1 MEYMFKYDVYGK
13 VENKEIKILELI
25 PIKRRYVIK
34 LKDDEVSSAKQL
46 IDLLNHGTTL
56 QELEKLFA
64 KKETMN
70 NIFVFLKK
78 QYLLANYFGDNH
90 PDDPFARQI
99 EMLDSFNRSSVS
111 TSKLQSDLSQKS
123 VLIISAGGVGTA
135 LSNLLN
141 SCGIGHIFI
150 VDADIIENTNLSRQ
164 FLYNRDDVGKP
175 KVEVLSQKLNKRGL
189 GKVTGINAMLTLS
202 NYKDI
207 LKDVGNVDLITGMP
221 FPFSSSLNKLYKDIL
236 TLGYTMYAIGEH
248 DAGPLF
254 TKSNEIDKVA
264 NSIIAKYPATNFL
277 NQRRDNPARHDRHPS
292 FLPEIQITS
301 SLAAAEIVKYFT
313 QITTMNTENAMYS
326 LHSDNYTVSLVKF

>member
-123 VLIISAGGVGTA
+123 VLIIGAGGVGTA

-221 FPFSSSLNKLYKDIL
+221 FPFSSSLNKLYKDIYL
-236 TLGYTMYAIGEH
+236 
-248 DAGPLF
+248 
-254 TKSNEIDKVA
+254 KKN
-264 NSIIAKYPATNFL
+264 
-277 NQRRDNPARHDRHPS
+277 
-292 FLPEIQITS
+292 
-301 SLAAAEIVKYFT
+301 
-313 QITTMNTENAMYS
+313 
-326 LHSDNYTVSLVKF
+326 

>member
-46 IDLLNHGTTL
+46 IDLLNRGTTSK
-56 QELEKLFA
+56 ELENLVARKA
-64 KKETMN
+64 TMQ
-70 NIFVFLKK
+70 NILHFFKK

-90 PDDPFARQI
+90 SDDPFARQI
-99 EMLDSFNRSSVS
+99 EMLDSFNRSGVS
-111 TSKLQSDLSQKS
+111 TSKLQTDLSQKS
-123 VLIISAGGVGTA
+123 VLIIGAGGVGTS

-141 SCGIGHIFI
+141 SCGIGHIYI
-150 VDADIIENTNLSRQ
+150 IDADIIENTNLSRQ
-164 FLYNRDDVGKP
+164 FLYNRDDIGKP
-175 KVEVLSQKLNKRGL
+175 KVEVLSHKLNKRGL
-189 GKVTGINAMLTLS
+189 GKVTGINTMLTLS
-202 NYKDI
+202 NYNNI
-207 LKDVGNVDLITGMP
+207 LKDIGKVDLITGMP
-221 FPFSSSLNKLYKDIL
+221 FPFSSSLNKLYRDIL
-236 TLGYTMYAIGEH
+236 SLGYTMYAIGEH

-254 TKSNEIDKVA
+254 NKFNDIDKIA

-277 NQRRDNPARHDRHPS
+277 NQRRDSPARHDRHPS

-313 QITTMNTENAMYS
+313 QVTTMNTENAMYS

>member
-123 VLIISAGGVGTA
+123 VLIIGAGGVGTA

-202 NYKDI
+202 N
-207 LKDVGNVDLITGMP
+207 
-221 FPFSSSLNKLYKDIL
+221 YKDIL